1 MNYEL
6 VYRILYAGEEGA
18 ESTKLFVN
26 TKDNFRSIQ
35 CQQINSQQ
43 KLEKYFDDLKSF
55 FGNFA
60 TTDSDCKNQAIKL

>member
-35 CQQINSQQ
+35 CQQINS
-43 KLEKYFDDLKSF
+43 
-55 FGNFA
+55 
-60 TTDSDCKNQAIKL
+60 